1 MFVCAVGVVCD
12 VNLICVSCLC
22 AVWRCVEYV
31 GVSLWYG
38 YGVCA
43 VIECCLGVCFVC
55 RMFVCDGDVFCMAYV
70 WCLCG
75 INMWGYVCCV
85 CMLYVWSVCGVCV
98 TYVLF
103 VCYVHDVSVCFC
115 VVYVY

>member
-1 MFVCAVGVVCD
+1 MCMHVHVRVCACLACVQYTCSVWSALYVCLCVQLVLFDCD

-31 GVSLWYG
+31 GVSVWYG

-55 RMFVCDGDVFCMAYV
+55 RMFVCDGDVFCMVYV

-75 INMWGYVCCV
+75 
-85 CMLYVWSVCGVCV
+85 
-98 TYVLF
+98 
-103 VCYVHDVSVCFC
+103 
-115 VVYVY
+115 VYM